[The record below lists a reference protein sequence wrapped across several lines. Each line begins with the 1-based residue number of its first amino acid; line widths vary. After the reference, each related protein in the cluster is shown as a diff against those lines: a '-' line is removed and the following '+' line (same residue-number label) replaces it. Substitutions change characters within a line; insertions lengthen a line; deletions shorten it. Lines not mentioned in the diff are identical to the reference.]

1 MAEGLKHRVMGG
13 WPALGTGYWPV
24 ALSLALSL
32 AVCTTLARVSARQ
45 GLEQER
51 RQVAEQLGQLRS
63 RIELAARNT
72 FASSQSLEAMIQ
84 LDGGISE
91 ARFAPLADKVI
102 KLYPHVRNIAIAPDD
117 VIRLVYPRPG
127 NERALGLDYRSVPVQ
142 WRQVQQA
149 RERRSPLLVAPVQLV
164 QGGQGLILRNPV
176 FLPAAAGAQP
186 RYWGVVS
193 VVADLDRFMTDAG
206 IGGHAELQLLLTE
219 AQDGKETGHLIW
231 GPPALLKQPREAMV
245 QQLVQVPGAQW
256 MLGAQPVDGWMT
268 DAFLWGSPEVLA
280 SAAAGAV
287 LSLLLTLLVWQ
298 SRALRQRNKALARE
312 ISEGQLARAQLEESQ
327 TRFRSLAAL
336 ASDWIWEQDEQLR
349 FTYIS
354 RIAEEATEVQSS
366 QVLGH
371 RRWDSPV
378 LLPGVDWEAHKALLA
393 RREPFRDFE
402 YAQRTPEGVIR
413 HVSISGVPFYDADG
427 VFKGY
432 RGTGRNITAAKEA
445 EAALRRS
452 QQELTSARD
461 RLQAVLDAAQ
471 EVAIIATDMA
481 GRIALFNRGAERMLG
496 YAEAELLGR
505 SPACLHAP
513 EEVTA
518 RAVELSRLRGTLVEG
533 FETFVLLARELG
545 SETREWTYL
554 RKDGRRLWVSL
565 SVTHVR
571 GRDGQPIG
579 YLGVARDISAQ
590 RAAEAQLRQLNV
602 ELESRVQQRTVEL
615 REALQNLKG
624 TQDELLRSEKLAGL
638 GSMVAGV
645 AHELNTPLGNC
656 LTTASTLQE
665 RTEEVRREFA
675 SGQMRRSSLETFL
688 QEAGMA
694 CDILLRGLGTANELV
709 SHFKQLSVD
718 QTSMQRRVYQL
729 DAVVG
734 DVLSLLRARWKST
747 PYRLESQ
754 VDVDEALEG
763 YPGPLGQILGNLL
776 INALVH
782 AFEGR
787 DQGLVRVSAHS
798 ISDTEVLLTVA
809 DDGVGMSEEVRRRAF
824 DPFFTTKMGRGGT
837 GLGLNIVYNL
847 VCTVLG
853 GSISLHSEP
862 GLGSRFEIRLP
873 KVAPDLPGS

>member
-1 MAEGLKHRVMGG
+1 MAEGPQHRFMRR
-13 WPALGTGYWPV
+13 WTTLGTGYWPV
-24 ALSLALSL
+24 ALSLVLSL
-32 AVCTTLARVSARQ
+32 AVCTTLARLSAQQ

-63 RIELAARNT
+63 RLELAARNT

-84 LDGGISE
+84 LDGGLSE
-91 ARFAPLADKVI
+91 ARFAPLADKAI
-102 KLYPHVRNIAIAPDD
+102 KLYPHLRNIAIAPDD

-127 NERALGLDYRSVPVQ
+127 NERALGLDYRTVPVQ

-149 RERRSPLLVAPVQLV
+149 RERRAPLMVAPVQLV

-176 FLPAAAGAQP
+176 FLPRAAGQP
-186 RYWGVVS
+186 PSYWGVIS

-206 IGGHAELQLLLTE
+206 LGGHVELQLLLTE
-219 AQDGKETGHLIW
+219 AQDGHETGHVIW
-231 GPPALLKQPREAMV
+231 GSPALLKQPREALV

-256 MLGAQPVDGWMT
+256 LLGAQPVDGWMA
-268 DAFLWGSPEVLA
+268 DAFRWGSPEVLA

-287 LSLLLTLLVWQ
+287 LSLLLALLVWQ
-298 SRALRQRNKALARE
+298 SRALRQRNLALARE
-312 ISEGQLARAQLEESQ
+312 IGEGQLARAQLEESQ
-327 TRFRSLAAL
+327 ARFRSMAAL

-371 RRWDSPV
+371 RRWDSPA
-378 LLPGVDWEAHKALLA
+378 LLPGVDWEAHKAMLA

-402 YAQRTPEGVIR
+402 YAQRTPEGGIR
-413 HVSISGVPFYDADG
+413 HVSISGVPYYDADG

-452 QQELTSARD
+452 QQELTTARD

-481 GRIALFNRGAERMLG
+481 GRIVLFNRGAERMLG

-505 SPACLHAP
+505 SPACLHSP

-518 RAVELSRLRGTLVEG
+518 RAAELSRLRGTLVEG

-554 RKDGRRLWVSL
+554 RKDGHALWVSL

-590 RAAEAQLRQLNV
+590 RAAEAQLRQLNA

-615 REALQNLKG
+615 REALQSLKG

-665 RTEEVRREFA
+665 RTEEVRREFG
-675 SGQMRRSSLETFL
+675 SGQMRRSSLEAYL

-729 DAVVG
+729 NAVVS

-754 VDVDEALEG
+754 VEVDEALEG

-787 DQGLVRVSAHS
+787 DQGLVRVSARS
-798 ISDTEVLLTVA
+798 LSDTEFLLTVA

-847 VCTVLG
+847 VSTVLG

-862 GLGSRFEIRLP
+862 GVGSRFEIRLP
-873 KVAPDLPGS
+873 KIAPDLPSG